1 MSLAPGQMVTA
12 NVRLAGLLRRGGMG
26 SVWRAEH
33 LSLGTEVAV
42 KFMSPRHL
50 ESEDLVTRF
59 TREATSAAQIKSP
72 HVVQIL
78 DHGVLDEGL
87 PFIVMELL
95 VGEDLAQ
102 RIKRRGPLPLAEIA
116 AVVLQVGKA
125 LSKAHQAGILHR
137 DIKPDNIF
145 LLEDDGELFVKV
157 LDFGVAKLLEASHA
171 MTSTGSTVGT
181 PFYMSPEQLLSAKHV
196 DFQCDLWS
204 LAVVAY
210 RATTGKL
217 PFHGDT
223 LGALAIKVHE
233 AKFLPASAHRADVPP
248 ALDAWFSRAFQR
260 NPAAR
265 FASLKDLVQGLAQ
278 AVADPS
284 AVATELPSLPTFV
297 PGATLPSSALQRAS
311 TSGISASGAISR
323 ADPAASRSIQIVAVL
338 ASSFA
343 LLLVGA
349 GITLLLTRPRA
360 ADPRVAPAASDSA
373 STSTSIANANAP
385 PVVISAVS
393 AAPPPPPADSIEAP
407 AVPSVSSGAASATA
421 RPPATSTARA
431 PAIKVPATPARP
443 KDRGF

>member
-1 MSLAPGQMVTA
+1 MSLAPGRMVTA
-12 NVRLAGLLRRGGMG
+12 NVRLARLLRSGGMG
-26 SVWRAEH
+26 SVWCAEH

-42 KFMSPRHL
+42 KFMSPRYL

-78 DHGVLDEGL
+78 DHGVLPEGL

-95 VGEDLAQ
+95 VGEDLGQ
-102 RIKRRGPLPLAEIA
+102 RIKRAGPLPLAEIA
-116 AVVLQVGKA
+116 TIVVQVGKA
-125 LSKAHQAGILHR
+125 LAKAHQAGIFHR

-145 LLEDDGELFVKV
+145 LLEEDGEIFVKV

-196 DFQCDLWS
+196 DYQCDLWS

-210 RATTGKL
+210 RATTGQL

-223 LGALAIKVHE
+223 LGALALKVHE
-233 AKFLPASAHRADVPP
+233 AKFLPASALRGGVPP

-260 NPAAR
+260 NPAQR
-265 FASLKDLVQGLAQ
+265 FGSLKDLVQSFVR

-284 AVATELPSLPTFV
+284 ATAAELPSFPTFV
-297 PGATLPSSALQRAS
+297 PGASL
-311 TSGISASGAISR
+311 SAS
-323 ADPAASRSIQIVAVL
+323 DPRPPPRLDPPASRSLQIAAVVA
-338 ASSFA
+338 SGIA

-349 GITLLLTRPRA
+349 VVTLLLTRPRS
-360 ADPRVAPAASDSA
+360 ADPRIPAA
-373 STSTSIANANAP
+373 TSIAPRP
-385 PVVISAVS
+385 PALDVS
-393 AAPPPPPADSIEAP
+393 AAPRPLAADSADSIEAP
-407 AVPSVSSGAASATA
+407 AVPPVSSPAVSASA
-421 RPPATSTARA
+421 RPAPITTVRA
-431 PAIKVPATPARP
+431 PGIKAPAAPNRP

>member
-1 MSLAPGQMVTA
+1 MSLAPGRMVTA

-42 KFMSPRHL
+42 KLMSPQYL

-196 DFQCDLWS
+196 DLQCDLWS

-210 RATTGKL
+210 RATTGRL

-233 AKFLPASAHRADVPP
+233 AKFLPASAHRPDVPP

-265 FASLKDLVQGLAQ
+265 FASLKDLVQGLVQ

-284 AVATELPSLPTFV
+284 AVATELSSLPTFV
-297 PGATLPSSALQRAS
+297 PGARLSASDLQRAS
-311 TSGISASGAISR
+311 ASGISASGAVSRAVSR
-323 ADPAASRSIQIVAVL
+323 ADPAASRPLQIAAVL

-349 GITLLLTRPRA
+349 VVTLLLTRPRPPPP
-360 ADPRVAPAASDSA
+360 DRRVAPAAP
-373 STSTSIANANAP
+373 IAP
-385 PVVISAVS
+385 PALIPTVSAV
-393 AAPPPPPADSIEAP
+393 PPPAPADSIEAP
-407 AVPSVSSGAASATA
+407 AVPPVSSSAASAMA
-421 RPPATSTARA
+421 RPPSTSTPRG
-431 PAIKVPATPARP
+431 PAIKVPATPAHP

>member
-1 MSLAPGQMVTA
+1 MSLAPGRMVTA

-42 KFMSPRHL
+42 KFMSPQYL

-125 LSKAHQAGILHR
+125 LSKAHQSGILHR

-145 LLEDDGELFVKV
+145 LLEDDGEAFVKV

-171 MTSTGSTVGT
+171 MTATGSTVGT

-210 RATTGKL
+210 RAATGQL

-233 AKFLPASAHRADVPP
+233 AKFVPASAHRPEVPP

-260 NPAAR
+260 DPAAR
-265 FASLKDLVQGLAQ
+265 FASLKDLVQGLAR

-284 AVATELPSLPTFV
+284 AAATELPSFPTFV
-297 PGATLPSSALQRAS
+297 PAAALAPGDPRSAS
-311 TSGISASGAISR
+311 TPGLR
-323 ADPAASRSIQIVAVL
+323 APAASSRPLQIVALV
-338 ASSFA
+338 ASSVA
-343 LLLVGA
+343 LGLVGA
-349 GITLLLTRPRA
+349 VIALGLTRPRA
-360 ADPRVAPAASDSA
+360 ADPRIAPSA
-373 STSTSIANANAP
+373 SIAPTPLIPAPISPPIEVSTAP
-385 PVVISAVS
+385 PS
-393 AAPPPPPADSIEAP
+393 PPADSIEAP
-407 AVPSVSSGAASATA
+407 AVPPVSSVAAPQAA
-421 RPPATSTARA
+421 RPPLTSTARA
-431 PAIKVPATPARP
+431 PATKAPAAPARP

>member
-1 MSLAPGQMVTA
+1 MSLAPGRMVTA
-12 NVRLAGLLRRGGMG
+12 SVRLAGLLRRGGMG

-42 KFMSPRHL
+42 KFMSPQYL

-116 AVVLQVGKA
+116 SVVLQVGKA

-196 DFQCDLWS
+196 DLQCDLWS

-233 AKFLPASAHRADVPP
+233 AKFLPASALRSDVPP
-248 ALDAWFSRAFQR
+248 VLDAWFSRAFQR

-265 FASLKDLVQGLAQ
+265 FASLKDLVQGLVQ
-278 AVADPS
+278 AVVDPS
-284 AVATELPSLPTFV
+284 AAATELPSFPTFV
-297 PGATLPSSALQRAS
+297 PGARLSASDLQRAS
-311 TSGISASGAISR
+311 ASGISASGAGSR
-323 ADPAASRSIQIVAVL
+323 ADPAASRPLQIVAVL

-349 GITLLLTRPRA
+349 VVTLLLTRPRPP
-360 ADPRVAPAASDSA
+360 DPRVAPAAS
-373 STSTSIANANAP
+373 IAP
-385 PVVISAVS
+385 PALIPAVS
-393 AAPPPPPADSIEAP
+393 APPPPAPADSIEAP
-407 AVPSVSSGAASATA
+407 AVPPVSSSAASSTA
-421 RPPATSTARA
+421 RPPPTSTPRG

>member
-12 NVRLAGLLRRGGMG
+12 NVRLVGLLRRGGMG

-95 VGEDLAQ
+95 VGEDLGQ
-102 RIKRRGPLPLAEIA
+102 RIKRRGPLPLAAIA
-116 AVVLQVGKA
+116 DVVLQVGKA
-125 LSKAHQAGILHR
+125 LSKAHQSGILHR

-145 LLEDDGELFVKV
+145 LLDEEGEVFVKV

-171 MTSTGSTVGT
+171 MTTTGSTVGT

-204 LAVVAY
+204 LAVVVY

-265 FASLKDLVQGLAQ
+265 FASLRELVQGLAR
-278 AVADPS
+278 AVADPA
-284 AVATELPSLPTFV
+284 AVATELPSFPTFV
-297 PGATLPSSALQRAS
+297 PGAALSTTDPRHAS
-311 TSGISASGAISR
+311 TPGIRPSGAISR
-323 ADPAASRSIQIVAVL
+323 AQPGSSRPLQIAALVALSV
-338 ASSFA
+338 A

-349 GITLLLTRPRA
+349 VVTLLLTRPHA
-360 ADPRVAPAASDSA
+360 ADLRIAPA
-373 STSTSIANANAP
+373 TSIAP
-385 PVVISAVS
+385 PALISATTSPLVAVS
-393 AAPPPPPADSIEAP
+393 TAPLPAAADSIEAP
-407 AVPSVSSGAASATA
+407 AVPPVSSSAASAIA
-421 RPPATSTARA
+421 RPPPTSTARA
-431 PAIKVPATPARP
+431 PAIKGPATPARP

>member
-1 MSLAPGQMVTA
+1 MSLAPGRRVTA
-12 NVRLAGLLRRGGMG
+12 NIRLAELLRRGGMG
-26 SVWRAEH
+26 SVWRAQH
-33 LSLGTEVAV
+33 LSLGTDVAV
-42 KFMSPRHL
+42 KFMSPQYL

-95 VGEDLAQ
+95 VGQDLGQ
-102 RIKRRGPLPLAEIA
+102 RIKRRGPLPLGEIA
-116 AVVLQVGKA
+116 AIVLQVGKA

-145 LLEDDGELFVKV
+145 LLEDEGEVFVKV
-157 LDFGVAKLLEASHA
+157 LDFGVAKLLEPSHA

-210 RATTGKL
+210 RATTGRL

-233 AKFLPASAHRADVPP
+233 GKFIPASALRPDVPP
-248 ALDAWFSRAFQR
+248 ALDAWFSRALQR
-260 NPAAR
+260 NPASR
-265 FASLKDLVQGLAQ
+265 FASLKDLVQGLAR

-284 AVATELPSLPTFV
+284 AVATELPSFPTFV
-297 PGATLPSSALQRAS
+297 PGATLPAADLQRAS
-311 TSGISASGAISR
+311 ASGVSASGAISR
-323 ADPAASRSIQIVAVL
+323 AAPGSSSSIQIAAVV
-338 ASSFA
+338 ASSVA

-349 GITLLLTRPRA
+349 VITLLLTRPHA
-360 ADPRVAPAASDSA
+360 ADPRLAPAAS
-373 STSTSIANANAP
+373 IAVP
-385 PVVISAVS
+385 PEISAAAPRS
-393 AAPPPPPADSIEAP
+393 IELSTAPPPAPADSIEAP
-407 AVPSVSSGAASATA
+407 AVPPVSSSAAPLAA
-421 RPPATSTARA
+421 RPPSTSTARA
-431 PAIKVPATPARP
+431 PAIKGPATPTRP